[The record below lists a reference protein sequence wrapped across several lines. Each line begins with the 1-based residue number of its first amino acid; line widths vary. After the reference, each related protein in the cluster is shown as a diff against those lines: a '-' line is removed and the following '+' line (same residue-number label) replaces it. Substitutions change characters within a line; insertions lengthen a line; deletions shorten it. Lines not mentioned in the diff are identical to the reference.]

1 MKILITESKVND
13 IILKYLKDNIE
24 PDYSWGPEL
33 HDFYKE
39 DVARHGYYDF
49 TINDSLS
56 YSYWL
61 EDDYTGRLEVM
72 PRVYDELDGLFGHMW
87 EDLFVEWF
95 EKNSGL
101 KVDLF
106 DRYDNSVNDRS

>member
-1 MKILITESKVND
+1 MKYIITESRAND
-13 IILKYLKDNIE
+13 VILKYLDRYIE

-33 HDFYKE
+33 HDFYRE
-39 DVARHGYYDF
+39 DVERHGNYDF
-49 TINDSLS
+49 VINDLLS

-61 EDDYTGRLEVM
+61 EDDGFGRLEVM
-72 PRVYDELDGLFGHMW
+72 PKVYDELDALFGNMW

-101 KVDLF
+101 KVDRF
-106 DRYDNSVNDRS
+106 DKYE

>member
-1 MKILITESKVND
+1 MKVIITENRAEQV
-13 IILKYLKDNIE
+13 ILKYLDRYIE

-39 DVARHGYYDF
+39 DIERYGSYDF
-49 TINDSLS
+49 VIDDTLS

-61 EDDYTGRLEVM
+61 EDDYTGRLDVT
-72 PRVYDELDGLFGHMW
+72 PRVYNELDGLFGNMW

-101 KVDLF
+101 KVDVF
-106 DRYDNSVNDRS
+106 NRIIDNP

>member
-1 MKILITESKVND
+1 MKLIITENRAEQV
-13 IILKYLKDNIE
+13 ILKYLDQYIE

-39 DVARHGYYDF
+39 DIERYGSYDF
-49 TINDSLS
+49 VINDTLA

-61 EDDYTGRLEVM
+61 EDDYTGRLDVK
-72 PRVYDELDGLFGHMW
+72 PRVYNELDGLFGNMW

-101 KVDLF
+101 KVDVYN
-106 DRYDNSVNDRS
+106 RVIDNP